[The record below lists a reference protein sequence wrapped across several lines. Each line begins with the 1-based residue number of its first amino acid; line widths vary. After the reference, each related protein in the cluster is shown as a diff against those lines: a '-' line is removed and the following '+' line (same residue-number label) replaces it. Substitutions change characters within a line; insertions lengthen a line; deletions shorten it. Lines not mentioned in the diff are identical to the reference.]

1 MIEVKHLTKTYG
13 DHHAI
18 KDISF
23 KITNGKI
30 YGLLGPNGAGKS
42 TTMNIMT
49 GCLAATAGTVRING
63 FDIYKDAIEA
73 KRLIGYLPEQPP
85 LYEDMTPEEYLTFVA
100 EAKGVDPERVARQVK
115 EVMEQTNIT
124 EMKERLIRNLSKG
137 CRQRVGIAQALL
149 GSPEIIILDEPTVGL
164 DPKQLVEIREMVRR
178 LGDSHTVII
187 SSHILAE
194 VSEMCDELLVISGGE
209 LIAQGELSELEAM
222 LGDTDTLHL
231 VVRGDKAGV
240 LEVLF
245 GIVAKENCTL
255 RPSQKEGEVSLDVSV
270 PRESDV
276 RDRIFFAMADR
287 RYAVLT
293 MEIEHKSL
301 ENVFLALT
309 DRPTEQDADEEA
321 DVDEQEDE
329 EEEWEE

>member
-13 DHHAI
+13 DHHAL

-23 KITNGKI
+23 KIANGKI

-49 GCLAATAGTVRING
+49 GCLAATAGTVKING
-63 FDIYKDAIEA
+63 FDIYKDATEA

-100 EAKGVDPERVARQVK
+100 EAKGVHPERVGRQVR

-124 EMKERLIRNLSKG
+124 DMKDRLIRNLSKG

-164 DPKQLVEIREMVRR
+164 DPRQLVEIREMVRK
-178 LGDSHTVII
+178 LGDKHTVII

-194 VSEMCDELLVISGGE
+194 VSEVCDELLVIANGE

-231 VVRGDKAGV
+231 VVRGDEAGV
-240 LEVLF
+240 LAVLY

-255 RPSQKEGEVSLDVSV
+255 RSATKEGEVSLDISI
-270 PRESDV
+270 PRDGDV

-309 DRPTEQDADEEA
+309 DRSVEQAEPET
-321 DVDEQEDE
+321 QETE
-329 EEEWEE
+329 EEEQEQ